1 MLKSVTIIGGGLAG
15 LSLGIGL
22 RQQGVPV
29 TIIEAGN
36 YPRHRVCGEFIHG
49 NGVRSLE
56 KLGLRE
62 GLEQAGAVA
71 GKTAAFFSGK
81 LSMPARLLPA
91 PALCVSRFVL
101 DAWLA
106 ERFQN
111 LGGELKLSTRWAG
124 DFTEGMVRA
133 GGRRPEGIADGW
145 RLFGLKAHV
154 TGVEMN
160 ADLEMHFVPSGYVGL
175 CKLANGE
182 VNVCGLFRSRTA
194 VPDLAT
200 QWRQWLGGSAGSLLN
215 VRLKHGTFDADSFC
229 SIAGISLRPRHAV
242 EFAEICVGDALTMIP
257 PLTGNGMSM
266 AFESAELGVEP
277 LAQYSRGDVTW
288 EKARGQIAMRCDET
302 FARRLR
308 WGGWI
313 QRGIFHP
320 FCRRVVFFFAARSEK
335 LWRGMVGLT
344 R

>member
-1 MLKSVTIIGGGLAG
+1 MLKPVTIVGGGLAG

-29 TIIEAGN
+29 AIIEAGN

-71 GKTAAFFSGK
+71 GKSAAFFSGK
-81 LSMPARLLPA
+81 LSMPTRLLPT

-106 ERFQN
+106 ERFQQ
-111 LGGELKLSTRWAG
+111 LGGELKLNTRWSG
-124 DFTEGMVRA
+124 EFTEGMVRA

-154 TGVEMN
+154 TGVEMS

-200 QWRQWLGGSAGSLLN
+200 QWRQWLGGPSDSLLN
-215 VRLKHGTFDADSFC
+215 ARLKHGTFDAESFS
-229 SIAGISLRPRHAV
+229 SIAGISLHPRHAA

-266 AFESAELGVEP
+266 AFESAELAVES
-277 LAQYSRGDVTW
+277 LVQYSRGDVTW
-288 EKARGQIAMRCDET
+288 EKARRQIAIRCDGA

-313 QRGIFHP
+313 QRGLFHP
-320 FCRRVVFFFAARSEK
+320 FLRRVVFFAARSEK
-335 LWRGMVGLT
+335 LWRGLVGLT